1 MAKRHSVLLWRETMN
16 VKARS
21 RAHKTA
27 VLALTF
33 AVMAW
38 MWGGSLVTADADP
51 MRGEPAPV
59 IGQDHPKVPG
69 EVKLFKTAKPVDGM
83 VNTWDITLRAEVKDN
98 SKKSDIVL
106 VGDRSGSMKDDER
119 MAKAKAAA
127 EKFVDSLL
135 ASQTDKGTTRIALVS
150 FAEDARTDVE
160 LTNDASKLKGAI
172 EKLEADGA
180 TFTQGGI
187 KLAREMLEKSKAN
200 FKHIVLLSD
209 GEPTKSYALKDPT
222 KDMVKKDIDKGR
234 MENGFTYTF
243 DHKLKVNVTRV
254 AQNPDDFDY
263 GKQIDGGDTMFTR
276 FGRVPEKDAGKWK
289 TRNCTTSRPRH
300 TPSNNVCEQPPS
312 AQANDNYYDHGN
324 SAIAEAGIARTAGNS
339 VWTIALSTDE
349 QGEAVLKAVAN
360 PDQAFKSDP
369 AHLESIFQKISGNI
383 GAAVKDAKVVDSM
396 GQGFAVQKTGGKPV
410 IQKVIPETSK
420 DTVSLNEQDTLTWNP
435 GALSTPIA
443 QGSDIKY
450 AELTYRVAINDE
462 ILTAKKN
469 VDGAYPTNSE
479 ATLSYKDADGKQVD
493 GKKFPVPH
501 VKPTLYTIEKK
512 LYDENDRE
520 VKTSEKSFKINVAG
534 PWADKNSTET
544 RAVEVRANDETGKLT
559 DLRYKGQY
567 KVEEDNPA
575 DYSVTYRLNNGRETD
590 SLEFDPNTYEGQT
603 FKIQVINRPSNGKL
617 AIKKTLVGDAI
628 DKAKS
633 LTYTGTYTCRADN
646 RPTLT
651 GKWTTEGTQWS
662 GTNTASAKLRVDG
675 TAASSAQ
682 AVTETPIPVGYKCT
696 VKEDEPKVNEK
707 FYTSSVATGGDVTI
721 ERAKTA
727 TVTVTNT
734 LNKKPGSISW
744 KKVDADTGALL
755 GGSEWT
761 LIGPD
766 EKTTRDIMQANNGEF
781 KVENL
786 EWGTYKLVEKLAPAG
801 YLLDETQRTITIG
814 DFDGENDVLD
824 GDLGSIGNTKVV
836 APNIPLTGGISRD
849 AYVYAGLMTLVV
861 GLAVTGAYSVRRKSN

>member
-1 MAKRHSVLLWRETMN
+1 MN

-21 RAHKTA
+21 RVHKTA

-38 MWGGSLVTADADP
+38 MWGGSLVTADADS

-59 IGQDHPKVPG
+59 IGQDHPKDPG
-69 EVKLFKTAKPVDGM
+69 EVKLFKTAKAVDGM

-98 SKKSDIVL
+98 LKKSDIVL
-106 VGDRSGSMKDDER
+106 VGDRSGSMTEEER
-119 MAKAKAAA
+119 MKKAKDAA
-127 EKFVDSLL
+127 EHFVDSLL
-135 ASQTDKGTTRIALVS
+135 ASQTEKGTTRIALVS

-160 LTNDASKLKGAI
+160 LTNDASQLKDAI
-172 EKLEADGA
+172 ENMKADGA

-187 KLAREMLEKSKAN
+187 KLAREMLEKSTAD

-209 GEPTKSYALKDPT
+209 GEPTKSYALKNPT
-222 KDMVKKDIDKGR
+222 KDMVKKDIDKARLEDGHTW
-234 MENGFTYTF
+234 TYKK
-243 DHKLKVNVTRV
+243 HVNVTRI
-254 AQNPDDFDY
+254 AQSPDDFDY
-263 GKQIDGGDTMFTR
+263 QKQVDGGDTMFTR
-276 FGRVPEKDAGKWK
+276 FGRVSENDAAKRQ
-289 TRNCTTSRPRH
+289 TRNCTSIRLFYL
-300 TPSNNVCEQPPS
+300 PSNSSKVCEKPPAPEES
-312 AQANDNYYDHGN
+312 DTYYDHGN
-324 SAIAEAGIARTAGNS
+324 SAIAEAKIARTAGNS

-349 QGEAVLKAVAN
+349 QGEAVLKEMAN
-360 PDQAFKSDP
+360 PGQALKSDP

-396 GQGFAVQKTGGKPV
+396 GRGFAVQKTGGNPV
-410 IQKVIPETSK
+410 IQKAVPETSK
-420 DTVSLNEQDTLTWNP
+420 DTVSLDEQGTLTWNP

-462 ILTAKKN
+462 IRKADKN
-469 VDGAYPTNSE
+469 ADGAYPTNSE

-493 GKKFPVPH
+493 GKKFPVPY

-534 PWADKNSTET
+534 PWADKNSAET
-544 RAVEVRANDETGKLT
+544 RAVEVRANAETGKLT

-575 DYSVTYRLNNGRETD
+575 DYSVTYRLNGGNETN

-682 AVTETPIPVGYKCT
+682 AVAETPIPVGYKCT

-755 GGSEWT
+755 SGSEWT

-766 EKTTRDIMQANNGEF
+766 EKTTRDITQANNGEF

-801 YLLDETQRTITIG
+801 YFLDETQSTITIG

>member
-1 MAKRHSVLLWRETMN
+1 MN

-59 IGQDHPKVPG
+59 IGQDHPKEPG

-106 VGDRSGSMKDDER
+106 VGDRSGSMTEEER

-150 FAEDARTDVE
+150 FAGDARTDVE

-349 QGEAVLKAVAN
+349 QGEAVLKEMAN
-360 PDQAFKSDP
+360 PGQALKSDP

-396 GQGFAVQKTGGKPV
+396 GQGFAVQKSGGKPV
-410 IQKVIPETSK
+410 IQKAVPEVSK
-420 DTVSLNEQDTLTWNP
+420 DTVSLDEQGTLTWSP

-443 QGSDIKY
+443 PGSDIKY

-469 VDGAYPTNSE
+469 VEGAYPTNSE

-493 GKKFPVPH
+493 GQKFPVPY

-512 LYDENDRE
+512 LYDENGRE
-520 VKTSEKSFKINVAG
+520 VETPEKSFKINVAG
-534 PWADKNSTET
+534 PWADKNSAET
-544 RAVEVRANDETGKLT
+544 RAVEVRANAETGKLT

-575 DYSVTYRLNNGRETD
+575 DYSVTYRLNGGRETD

-603 FKIQVINRPSNGKL
+603 FKIQVINRPFNGKL

-755 GGSEWT
+755 PGSEWT

>member
-21 RAHKTA
+21 RVHKTA

-59 IGQDHPKVPG
+59 IGQDHPKDPG
-69 EVKLFKTAKPVDGM
+69 EVKLFKTAKAVDGM
-83 VNTWDITLRAEVKDN
+83 VNTWDITLRAEAKDN
-98 SKKSDIVL
+98 LKKSDIVL
-106 VGDRSGSMKDDER
+106 VGDRSGSMTEEER
-119 MAKAKAAA
+119 MAKAKDAA

-135 ASQTDKGTTRIALVS
+135 ASQTGKETTRIALVS

-172 EKLEADGA
+172 ENMKADGA

-187 KLAREMLEKSKAN
+187 KLAREMLEKSTAD

-234 MENGFTYTF
+234 MEDGFTYTF

-276 FGRVPEKDAGKWK
+276 FGKVSENDAGKWK
-289 TRNCTTSRPRH
+289 TRNCTTSRSRH
-300 TPSNNVCEQPPS
+300 IPSNNVCEQPPS

-324 SAIAEAGIARTAGNS
+324 SAIAEADIARTAGNS

-349 QGEAVLKAVAN
+349 QGEAVLKEMAN
-360 PDQAFKSDP
+360 PGQALKSDP

-410 IQKVIPETSK
+410 IQKAVPETSK
-420 DTVSLNEQDTLTWNP
+420 GTVSLDKQGTLTWSP

-443 QGSDIKY
+443 PGSDIKY

-462 ILTAKKN
+462 ILKADKN
-469 VDGAYPTNSE
+469 VEGAYPTNSE

-493 GKKFPVPH
+493 GKKFPVPY

-534 PWADKNSTET
+534 PWADKNSAET
-544 RAVEVRANDETGKLT
+544 RAVEVRANAETGKLT

-567 KVEEDNPA
+567 KVEENDPA
-575 DYSVTYRLNNGRETD
+575 DYSVTYRLNDGRETD

-651 GKWTTEGTQWS
+651 GKWTTEGTRWS

-755 GGSEWT
+755 PGSEWT

-766 EKTTRDIMQANNGEF
+766 EKTTRDITQANNGEF
-781 KVENL
+781 KLENL

>member
-1 MAKRHSVLLWRETMN
+1 MN

-21 RAHKTA
+21 SAHKTA

-59 IGQDHPKVPG
+59 IGQDHPKEPG

-349 QGEAVLKAVAN
+349 QGEAVLKEMAN
-360 PDQAFKSDP
+360 PGQALKSDP

-396 GQGFAVQKTGGKPV
+396 GQGFAVQKSGGKPV
-410 IQKVIPETSK
+410 IQKAVPEVSK
-420 DTVSLNEQDTLTWNP
+420 DTVSLDEQGTLTWSP

-443 QGSDIKY
+443 PGSDIKY

-469 VDGAYPTNSE
+469 VEGAYPTNSE

-493 GKKFPVPH
+493 GQKFPVPY

-512 LYDENDRE
+512 LYDENGRE
-520 VKTSEKSFKINVAG
+520 VETPEKSFKINVAG
-534 PWADKNSTET
+534 PWADKNSAET
-544 RAVEVRANDETGKLT
+544 RTVEVRANAETGKLT

-575 DYSVTYRLNNGRETD
+575 DYSVTYRLNGGRETD
-590 SLEFDPNTYEGQT
+590 SLKFDPNTYEGQT

-734 LNKKPGSISW
+734 LNKKLGSISW

-766 EKTTRDIMQANNGEF
+766 EKTTRDITQANNGEF

>member
-1 MAKRHSVLLWRETMN
+1 MN

-21 RAHKTA
+21 RVHKTA

-59 IGQDHPKVPG
+59 IGQDHPKDPG
-69 EVKLFKTAKPVDGM
+69 EVKLFKTAKAVDGM

-98 SKKSDIVL
+98 LKKSDIVL

-119 MAKAKAAA
+119 MKKAKEAA

-135 ASQTDKGTTRIALVS
+135 ASQTEKGTTRIALVS

-160 LTNDASKLKGAI
+160 LTSDASKLKGAI
-172 EKLEADGA
+172 EKLEANGA

-187 KLAREMLEKSKAN
+187 KLAREMLEGSDAH

-209 GEPTKSYALKDPT
+209 GEPTKSYALKEPT
-222 KDMVKKDIDKGR
+222 KDMVNKDIGSAR
-234 MENGFTYTF
+234 MEDGVTYTF
-243 DHKLKVNVTRV
+243 DHKKRVNVTRV

-263 GKQIDGGDTMFTR
+263 QKQVDGGDTMFTR
-276 FGRVPEKDAGKWK
+276 FGRVPEKDAGKW
-289 TRNCTTSRPRH
+289 RALSCTTIRLLYLR
-300 TPSNNVCEQPPS
+300 SNSSKVCEKPPAPGES
-312 AQANDNYYDHGN
+312 DTYYDHGN
-324 SAIAEAGIARTAGNS
+324 SAIAEAKIARTAGNS

-349 QGEAVLKAVAN
+349 QGEAVLKGVASEG
-360 PDQAFKSDP
+360 QAFTSDP

-396 GQGFAVQKTGGKPV
+396 GRGFTVQKTGGKPV
-410 IQKVIPETSK
+410 IQKAVPEVSK
-420 DTVSLNEQDTLTWNP
+420 DTVSLNEQGTLTWNP

-450 AELTYRVAINDE
+450 AELTYRVAINNE
-462 ILTAKKN
+462 ILKADKN
-469 VDGAYPTNSE
+469 VEGAYPTNSE

-493 GKKFPVPH
+493 GKKFPVPY

-512 LYDENDRE
+512 LYDEDDRE

-534 PWADKNSTET
+534 PWAGKNSAET
-544 RAVEVRANDETGKLT
+544 RAVEVRANAETGKLT

-575 DYSVTYRLNNGRETD
+575 DYSVTYRLNGGNETD

-633 LTYTGTYTCRADN
+633 LTYTGTYTCRAEN

-651 GKWTTEGTQWS
+651 GKWTTERTQWS
-662 GTNTASAKLRVDG
+662 GTDTVSAKLRVDG

-682 AVTETPIPVGYKCT
+682 AVAETPIPVGYKCT

-766 EKTTRDIMQANNGEF
+766 EKTTRDITQANNGEF

>member
-1 MAKRHSVLLWRETMN
+1 MN

-59 IGQDHPKVPG
+59 IGQDHPKEPG

-150 FAEDARTDVE
+150 FAGDARTDVE

-349 QGEAVLKAVAN
+349 QGEAVLKEMAN
-360 PDQAFKSDP
+360 PGQALKSDP

-396 GQGFAVQKTGGKPV
+396 GQGFAVQKSGGKPV
-410 IQKVIPETSK
+410 IQKAVPEVSK
-420 DTVSLNEQDTLTWNP
+420 DTVSLDEQGTLTWSP

-443 QGSDIKY
+443 PGSDIKY

-469 VDGAYPTNSE
+469 VEGAYPTNSE

-493 GKKFPVPH
+493 GQKFPVPY

-512 LYDENDRE
+512 IYDENGRE
-520 VKTSEKSFKINVAG
+520 VETPEKSFKINVAG
-534 PWADKNSTET
+534 PWADKNSAET
-544 RAVEVRANDETGKLT
+544 RTVEVRANAETGKLT

-575 DYSVTYRLNNGRETD
+575 DYSVTYRLNGGRETD
-590 SLEFDPNTYEGQT
+590 SLKFDPNTYEGQT

-734 LNKKPGSISW
+734 LNKKLGSISW

-766 EKTTRDIMQANNGEF
+766 EKTTRDITQANNGEF

>member
-1 MAKRHSVLLWRETMN
+1 MN

-21 RAHKTA
+21 RVHKTA

-59 IGQDHPKVPG
+59 IGQDHPKEPG

-98 SKKSDIVL
+98 LKKSDIVL
-106 VGDRSGSMKDDER
+106 VGDRSGSMTEEER
-119 MAKAKAAA
+119 MTKAKDAA

-135 ASQTDKGTTRIALVS
+135 ASQTGKETTRIALVS

-160 LTNDASKLKGAI
+160 LTSDASKLKGAI

-187 KLAREMLEKSKAN
+187 KLAREMLKKSTAD

-209 GEPTKSYALKDPT
+209 GEPTKSYALKEPA
-222 KDMVKKDIDKGR
+222 KDMVKKDIGSAR
-234 MENGFTYTF
+234 MENGVTYTF
-243 DHKLKVNVTRV
+243 RHKIKANVTRI

-339 VWTIALSTDE
+339 VWTIVLSTDE
-349 QGEAVLKAVAN
+349 QGEAVLKEMAN
-360 PDQAFKSDP
+360 PGQALKSDP

-396 GQGFAVQKTGGKPV
+396 GQGFAVQKSGGKPV
-410 IQKVIPETSK
+410 IQKAVPEVSK
-420 DTVSLNEQDTLTWNP
+420 DTVSLDEQGTLTWSP

-443 QGSDIKY
+443 PGSDIKY

-469 VDGAYPTNSE
+469 VEGAYPTNSE

-493 GKKFPVPH
+493 GQKFPVPH

-520 VKTSEKSFKINVAG
+520 VKTSEKSFKINVVG
-534 PWADKNSTET
+534 PWADKNSAET
-544 RAVEVRANDETGKLT
+544 RAVEVRANAETGKLT

-633 LTYTGTYTCRADN
+633 LTYTGAYTCRADN

-766 EKTTRDIMQANNGEF
+766 EKTTRDITQANNGEF

>member
-1 MAKRHSVLLWRETMN
+1 MN

-59 IGQDHPKVPG
+59 IGQDHPKEPG

-150 FAEDARTDVE
+150 FAGDARTDVE

-349 QGEAVLKAVAN
+349 QGEAVLKEMAN
-360 PDQAFKSDP
+360 PGQALKSDP

-396 GQGFAVQKTGGKPV
+396 GQGFAVQKSGGKPV
-410 IQKVIPETSK
+410 IQKAVPEVSK
-420 DTVSLNEQDTLTWNP
+420 DTVSLDEQGTLTWSP

-443 QGSDIKY
+443 PGSDIKY

-469 VDGAYPTNSE
+469 VEGAYPTNSE

-493 GKKFPVPH
+493 GQKFPVPY

-512 LYDENDRE
+512 LYDENGRE
-520 VKTSEKSFKINVAG
+520 VETPEKSFKINVAG
-534 PWADKNSTET
+534 PWADKNSAET
-544 RAVEVRANDETGKLT
+544 RAVEVRANAETGKLT

-575 DYSVTYRLNNGRETD
+575 DYSVTYRLNGGRETD

-603 FKIQVINRPSNGKL
+603 FKIQVINRPFNGKL

-755 GGSEWT
+755 PGSEWT

>member
-1 MAKRHSVLLWRETMN
+1 MN

-21 RAHKTA
+21 SAHKTA

-59 IGQDHPKVPG
+59 IGQDHPKDPG
-69 EVKLFKTAKPVDGM
+69 EVKLFKTAKAVDGM

-119 MAKAKAAA
+119 MKKAKDAA

-135 ASQTDKGTTRIALVS
+135 ASQTEKGTTRIALVS

-160 LTNDASKLKGAI
+160 LTNDASQLKDAI
-172 EKLEADGA
+172 EKLEANGA

-187 KLAREMLEKSKAN
+187 KLAREMLEKSTAD

-209 GEPTKSYALKDPT
+209 GEPTKSYALKNPT
-222 KDMVKKDIDKGR
+222 KDMVKKDIDKARLEDGHTW
-234 MENGFTYTF
+234 TYKK
-243 DHKLKVNVTRV
+243 HVNVTRI
-254 AQNPDDFDY
+254 AQSPDDFDY
-263 GKQIDGGDTMFTR
+263 QKQVDGGDTMFTR
-276 FGRVPEKDAGKWK
+276 FGRASENDAAKRQ
-289 TRNCTTSRPRH
+289 TRNCTSIRLFYL
-300 TPSNNVCEQPPS
+300 PSNFSKVCEKPPAPEES
-312 AQANDNYYDHGN
+312 DTYYDHGN

-349 QGEAVLKAVAN
+349 QGEAVLKEMAN
-360 PDQAFKSDP
+360 PGQALKSDP

-396 GQGFAVQKTGGKPV
+396 GQGFAVQKSGGKPV
-410 IQKVIPETSK
+410 IQKAVPEVSK
-420 DTVSLNEQDTLTWNP
+420 DTVSLNEQGTLTWRP

-443 QGSDIKY
+443 PGSDIKY

-469 VDGAYPTNSE
+469 VEGAYPTNSE

-520 VKTSEKSFKINVAG
+520 VKTSEKSFKINVVG
-534 PWADKNSTET
+534 PWADKNSAET
-544 RAVEVRANDETGKLT
+544 RAVEVRANAETGKLT

-633 LTYTGTYTCRADN
+633 LTYTGAYTCRADN

-755 GGSEWT
+755 PGSEWT

>member
-1 MAKRHSVLLWRETMN
+1 MN

-59 IGQDHPKVPG
+59 IGQDHPKEPG

-150 FAEDARTDVE
+150 FAGDARTDVE

-349 QGEAVLKAVAN
+349 QGEAVLKEMAN
-360 PDQAFKSDP
+360 PGQALKSDP

-396 GQGFAVQKTGGKPV
+396 GQGFAVQKSGGKPV
-410 IQKVIPETSK
+410 IQKAVPEVSK
-420 DTVSLNEQDTLTWNP
+420 DTVSLDEQGTLTWSP

-443 QGSDIKY
+443 PGSDIKY

-469 VDGAYPTNSE
+469 VEGAYPTNSE

-493 GKKFPVPH
+493 GQKFPVPY

-512 LYDENDRE
+512 LYDENGRE
-520 VKTSEKSFKINVAG
+520 VETPEKSFKINVAG
-534 PWADKNSTET
+534 PWADKNSAET
-544 RAVEVRANDETGKLT
+544 RAVEVRANAETGKLT

-575 DYSVTYRLNNGRETD
+575 DYSVTYRLNGGRETD

-603 FKIQVINRPSNGKL
+603 FKIQVINRPFNGKL

-755 GGSEWT
+755 PGSEWT

-766 EKTTRDIMQANNGEF
+766 EKTTRDITQANNGEF

>member
-1 MAKRHSVLLWRETMN
+1 MN

-396 GQGFAVQKTGGKPV
+396 GQGFAVQKTGSEPV

-420 DTVSLNEQDTLTWNP
+420 DTVSLDEQGALTWSP

-443 QGSDIKY
+443 PGSDIKY

-462 ILTAKKN
+462 ILTAKN
-469 VDGAYPTNSE
+469 VEGAYPTNSE

-493 GKKFPVPH
+493 GKKFPVPY

-534 PWADKNSTET
+534 PWADKNSAET
-544 RAVEVRANDETGKLT
+544 RAVEVRANAETGKLT

-575 DYSVTYRLNNGRETD
+575 DYSVTYRLNGGSETD

-633 LTYTGTYTCRADN
+633 LIYTGTYTCRAEN
-646 RPTLT
+646 RPTFT

-662 GTNTASAKLRVDG
+662 GTNTVSAKLRGDG

-755 GGSEWT
+755 PGSEWT

-766 EKTTRDIMQANNGEF
+766 EKTTRDITQANNGEF

>member
-1 MAKRHSVLLWRETMN
+1 MN

-51 MRGEPAPV
+51 MKGEPAPV
-59 IGQDHPKVPG
+59 IGQDHPKDPG
-69 EVKLFKTAKPVDGM
+69 EVKLFKTAKAVDGM

-98 SKKSDIVL
+98 LKKSDIVL
-106 VGDRSGSMKDDER
+106 VGDRSGSMTEEDR
-119 MAKAKAAA
+119 MKKAKDAA
-127 EKFVDSLL
+127 KQFVDSLL
-135 ASQTDKGTTRIALVS
+135 ASQTDKETTRIALVS
-150 FAEDARTDVE
+150 FAGDARTDVE
-160 LTNDASKLKGAI
+160 LTNDASKLKDAI
-172 EKLEADGA
+172 ENMKADGA

-187 KLAREMLEKSKAN
+187 KLAREMLEKSTAA

-222 KDMVKKDIDKGR
+222 KDMVKKDIDKARLEDGHTW
-234 MENGFTYTF
+234 TYKK
-243 DHKLKVNVTRV
+243 HVSVTRI
-254 AQNPDDFDY
+254 AQNPDEFDY
-263 GKQIDGGDTMFTR
+263 EKQIDGGDTMFTR
-276 FGRVPEKDAGKWK
+276 FGRVPEKDASKRQ
-289 TRNCTTSRPRH
+289 TRNCNSIRLLYL
-300 TPSNNVCEQPPS
+300 PSNSSKVCENPPAPEES
-312 AQANDNYYDHGN
+312 DTYYDHGN

-360 PDQAFKSDP
+360 PDQAFTSDP

-396 GQGFAVQKTGGKPV
+396 GRGFEVQKSGDKPE

-420 DTVSLNEQDTLTWNP
+420 DTVSLNEQGTLTWNP

-462 ILTAKKN
+462 ILTAKN
-469 VDGAYPTNSE
+469 VEGAYPTNSE

-493 GKKFPVPH
+493 GKKFPVPY

-534 PWADKNSTET
+534 PWADKNSAET
-544 RAVEVRANDETGKLT
+544 RAVEVRANAETGKLT

-567 KVEEDNPA
+567 KVEEDNPT
-575 DYSVTYRLNNGRETD
+575 DYSVTYRLNDGNETD

-633 LTYTGTYTCRADN
+633 LTYTGTYTCRAEN

-766 EKTTRDIMQANNGEF
+766 EKTTRDITQANNGEF
-781 KVENL
+781 KVANL
-786 EWGTYKLVEKLAPAG
+786 EWGTYELVEKLAPAG

>member
-1 MAKRHSVLLWRETMN
+1 MN

-27 VLALTF
+27 FLALTF

-59 IGQDHPKVPG
+59 IGQDHPKDPG
-69 EVKLFKTAKPVDGM
+69 EVKLFKTAKAVDGM

-98 SKKSDIVL
+98 LKKSDIVL
-106 VGDRSGSMKDDER
+106 VGDRSGSMTEEER

-127 EKFVDSLL
+127 EHFVDSLL
-135 ASQTDKGTTRIALVS
+135 ASQTGKETTRIALVS

-172 EKLEADGA
+172 EKLQADGA

-187 KLAREMLEKSKAN
+187 KRAREMLEKSTAD

-222 KDMVKKDIDKGR
+222 KDMVKKDIDKARLEDGHTW
-234 MENGFTYTF
+234 TYKK
-243 DHKLKVNVTRV
+243 HVSVTRI
-254 AQNPDDFDY
+254 AQNPDEFDY
-263 GKQIDGGDTMFTR
+263 EKQIDGGDTMFTR
-276 FGRVPEKDAGKWK
+276 FGRVPEKDAGKW
-289 TRNCTTSRPRH
+289 RARSCTTIRLLYLR
-300 TPSNNVCEQPPS
+300 SNSSKVCEKPPAPAES
-312 AQANDNYYDHGN
+312 DTYYDHGN
-324 SAIAEAGIARTAGNS
+324 SAIAEAGIARTADNS

-360 PDQAFKSDP
+360 PDQAFTSDP

-410 IQKVIPETSK
+410 IQKAVPETSK
-420 DTVSLNEQDTLTWNP
+420 DTVSLNEQGTLTWSP

-443 QGSDIKY
+443 PGSDIKY

-462 ILTAKKN
+462 ILTAKN
-469 VDGAYPTNSE
+469 VEGAYPTNSE

-501 VKPTLYTIEKK
+501 VKPTLYTIEKR

-534 PWADKNSTET
+534 PWADKNSAET
-544 RAVEVRANDETGKLT
+544 RAVEVRANAETGKLT

-575 DYSVTYRLNNGRETD
+575 DYSVTYRLNGSNETD

-682 AVTETPIPVGYKCT
+682 AVAETSIPVGYKCT

-734 LNKKPGSISW
+734 LNKKPGSIS
-744 KKVDADTGALL
+744 
-755 GGSEWT
+755 
-761 LIGPD
+761 
-766 EKTTRDIMQANNGEF
+766 
-781 KVENL
+781 
-786 EWGTYKLVEKLAPAG
+786 
-801 YLLDETQRTITIG
+801 
-814 DFDGENDVLD
+814 
-824 GDLGSIGNTKVV
+824 
-836 APNIPLTGGISRD
+836 
-849 AYVYAGLMTLVV
+849 
-861 GLAVTGAYSVRRKSN
+861 

>member
-1 MAKRHSVLLWRETMN
+1 MN

-59 IGQDHPKVPG
+59 IGQDHPKEPG

-106 VGDRSGSMKDDER
+106 VGDRSGSMTEEER
-119 MAKAKAAA
+119 MKKAKDAA
-127 EKFVDSLL
+127 EHFVDSLL
-135 ASQTDKGTTRIALVS
+135 ASQTGKETTRIALVS
-150 FAEDARTDVE
+150 FAEDAHTDVE
-160 LTNDASKLKGAI
+160 LTSDASKLKGAI
-172 EKLEADGA
+172 EKLEANGA

-187 KLAREMLEKSKAN
+187 KRAREMLEKSTAD

-209 GEPTKSYALKDPT
+209 GEPTKSYALKEPA

-276 FGRVPEKDAGKWK
+276 FGKVSENDAGKWK
-289 TRNCTTSRPRH
+289 TRNCTTSRSRH

-349 QGEAVLKAVAN
+349 QGEAVLKEMAN
-360 PDQAFKSDP
+360 PGQALKSDP

-396 GQGFAVQKTGGKPV
+396 GQGFAVQKSGGKPV
-410 IQKVIPETSK
+410 IQKAVPEVSK
-420 DTVSLNEQDTLTWNP
+420 DTVSLNEQGTLTWSP

-443 QGSDIKY
+443 PGSDIKY

-469 VDGAYPTNSE
+469 VEGAYPTNSE

-520 VKTSEKSFKINVAG
+520 VKTSEKSFKINVVG
-534 PWADKNSTET
+534 PWADKNSAET
-544 RAVEVRANDETGKLT
+544 RAVEVRANAETGKLT

-633 LTYTGTYTCRADN
+633 LTYTGAYTCRADN

-682 AVTETPIPVGYKCT
+682 AVAETPIPVGYKCT

-755 GGSEWT
+755 PGSEWT